1 MEYNFVKIEK
11 GNAIKIGVPYE
22 LTSVMQYTSNSFMK
36 RPGKC
41 PLVEYG
47 TEREIKFNKDYSFTE
62 YDVFEVNKLYDC
74 LDPVLT
80 ATWTAWGDWS
90 PCDATCERGEK
101 YKCENAKGKHVIE
114 CSDISTRKCAV
125 YGECDPLM
133 ANNMEDC
140 PVEIE
145 PSKTWGPWSTCS
157 ATCNGNRIRQKL
169 CNSQACPD
177 GIPYYGLCNTDCGVI
192 APSQHTTWSQWTE
205 CSETCDGIRTRQRL
219 CGNAFCET
227 SSPVKEECNI
237 GRCGDPNWVWS
248 NWLQCTATCEG
259 TQTRYKLCGQ
269 ALCYGKDPATRECNT
284 NPCSGSEGYSYSST
298 LYTTTTT
305 GSYLSTMY
313 TSTPPGSYLS
323 TMYTT
328 TTPGPYLS
336 TLYTTT
342 TTTNTPENAR
352 DWGLWSSC
360 SATCDGTRVR

>member
-1 MEYNFVKIEK
+1 
-11 GNAIKIGVPYE
+11 
-22 LTSVMQYTSNSFMK
+22 
-36 RPGKC
+36 
-41 PLVEYG
+41 
-47 TEREIKFNKDYSFTE
+47 
-62 YDVFEVNKLYDC
+62 
-74 LDPVLT
+74 
-80 ATWTAWGDWS
+80 
-90 PCDATCERGEK
+90 
-101 YKCENAKGKHVIE
+101 
-114 CSDISTRKCAV
+114 
-125 YGECDPLM
+125 M

-219 CGNAFCET
+219 RGNTFCET

-237 GRCGDPNWVWS
+237 GRCGDPSWVWS

-259 TQTRYKLCGQ
+259 TRTRYKLCGQ

-313 TSTPPGSYLS
+313 TSTPRDPIYQQCTQQRPLGHTYQHCTQQRQQQTRLKMQEIGGFGQVVQLLVMARGS
-323 TMYTT
+323 
-328 TTPGPYLS
+328 GKEHVGHAVI
-336 TLYTTT
+336 TLRQKQRIVMLDCVAQT
-342 TTTNTPENAR
+342 E
-352 DWGLWSSC
+352 GQMEQM
-360 SATCDGTRVR
+360 RVRFIFSLFV